1 MPDRSFTPQ
10 QKKALSLVILALFL
24 LFCAAAG
31 WFIGRPMV
39 RFAAEPEQF
48 RAWVEGYGPWGGLL
62 YAAMV
67 FLQVLVALIPGEP
80 LEICGGYAFGA
91 VAGTLWCLLG
101 ATAGSLLVFW
111 LVRRFGRG
119 MVELFFSRE
128 KVENLRFLR
137 SSPRRDLLL
146 LLLFMLPGTPK
157 DLLCYFA
164 GLTDLPWRK
173 WLLIC
178 SLGRLPAIVT
188 SAVGGGALGTE
199 NYGGAVWVFAATA
212 ALSLAG
218 VGLYRL
224 TAEKHN
230 KHA

>member
-10 QKKALSLVILALFL
+10 QKKVLSLVILAVFL
-24 LFCAAAG
+24 LFCGAVG

-39 RFAAEPEQF
+39 HFAQDPEQF
-48 RAWVEGYGPWGGLL
+48 RAWVEGYGIWGGLL

-67 FLQVLVALIPGEP
+67 FVQVLVALIPGEP

-101 ATAGSLLVFW
+101 ATTGSLLVFA
-111 LVRRFGRG
+111 LVRRFGRS

-128 KVENLRFLR
+128 KVEKLSFLR
-137 SSPRRDLLL
+137 SSPKQDLLFWL
-146 LLLFMLPGTPK
+146 IFMLPGTPK
-157 DLLCYFA
+157 DLLSYFA
-164 GLTDLPWRK
+164 GLTDLSWRK

-178 SLGRLPAIVT
+178 SVGRLPSVIT
-188 SAVGGGALGTE
+188 STLGGGALGTE
-199 NYGGAVWVFAATA
+199 NYGGAIWVFAATA
-212 ALSLAG
+212 ALSLLG

-224 TAEKHN
+224 VMKQHN
-230 KHA
+230 K